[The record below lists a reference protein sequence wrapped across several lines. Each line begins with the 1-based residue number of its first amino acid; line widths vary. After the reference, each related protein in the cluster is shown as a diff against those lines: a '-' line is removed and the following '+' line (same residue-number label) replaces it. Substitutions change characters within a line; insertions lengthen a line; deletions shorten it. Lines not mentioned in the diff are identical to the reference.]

1 MNKHTVQNL
10 ALAIIVPT
18 ILFTMTLFGISHIK
32 PPKPTVGTFAQDSIT
47 FLQGQIEAAISL
59 QPYLD
64 FDSIPNAS
72 YFGRQGLN
80 YFVDLSHLFPNTG
93 LKGLRAYTT
102 DICLTFCV
110 FHCDGGHVC
119 NGFIVKKRSN
129 EYIICD
135 VSDNE
140 IKELVRLGHPSFDLR
155 DDLWHNLAYHGG
167 LTYATIILF
176 VSLAIIIISSF
187 LYHDKTENSKYS
199 TLCGAALIIVWLL
212 GYNGQLGQDKFYEF
226 DWLICLYIAL
236 CWLCSITSLFFPLEE
251 RCKLFLKGQ
260 REDEEE
266 KEKQEIKKKELE
278 KRLSNGVD
286 SEYIYGRWIEV
297 GNNECSLTFNPDGTA
312 FYTDDTKIDIYK
324 YTVNSD
330 SSVILNK
337 GEEQYFVRHW
347 FKTKIKASFLVCGN
361 KSFTRNGKSI
371 DDLQNEYNEK
381 EKKKR
386 QNEEKE
392 EIIDEILGFQSRHSG
407 GNIVISML
415 FTLLGS
421 FFLIYGIFELFGA
434 GYSLALLIK
443 LCLAG
448 IIFIWGIIR
457 TCHKILFSKRMKLIV
472 VCHNVYGK
480 LDRKELMDY
489 LCYCKKHGEVSIEE
503 YRNNK

>member
-10 ALAIIVPT
+10 AIAIIVPT

-47 FLQGQIEAAISL
+47 YLQGQIEAAISL
-59 QPYLD
+59 RPYLD
-64 FDSIPNAS
+64 FDSIPKAS

-80 YFVDLSHLFPNTG
+80 YYVDLSHLFPNTG

-102 DICLTFCV
+102 DEDMAFCD
-110 FHCDGGHVC
+110 FFCDGGHVC
-119 NGFIVKKRSN
+119 SGFIVKHSN

-135 VSDNE
+135 QSDKE
-140 IKELVRLGHPSFDLR
+140 IKQLIRLGHPSFDLR
-155 DDLWHNLAYHGG
+155 DDLWHNLAYYGG

-176 VSLAIIIISSF
+176 VSLAIIIISSS
-187 LYHDKTENSKYS
+187 LYHDDTEVSS
-199 TLCGAALIIVWLL
+199 LIGATIIITVWLL

-236 CWLCSITSLFFPLEE
+236 CWLCSIISLFFPLED
-251 RCKLFLKGQ
+251 RSKLFLKGQ
-260 REDEEE
+260 REDKEE
-266 KEKQEIKKKELE
+266 KEKQEVKKKELE

-347 FKTKIKASFLVCGN
+347 FKNKIKTSFLVCGN

-421 FFLIYGIFELFGA
+421 FFLAYGIVELFGT
-434 GYSLALLIK
+434 GYSFALLIK
-443 LCLAG
+443 LCLNG
-448 IIFIWGIIR
+448 MIFIWGIIR
-457 TCHKILFSKRMKLIV
+457 IYHKILFSKRMKLIV
-472 VCHNVYGK
+472 MCNNVYGK

-489 LCYCKKHGEVSIEE
+489 LRYCRKHGDVSMEE
-503 YRNNK
+503 YLNNK